1 MTKDAQTYALEVQDY
16 AFSYGKTGVRVLD
29 GVTFRLEQ
37 GSFAALCGVSG
48 SGKSTLLRAFKPELA
63 VAGEVSGTIRVLG
76 DDPYALDAVESATR
90 VGFVM
95 QDPENQLVT
104 DTVWHELA
112 FGLENIGMDVETM
125 HRRVAETA
133 HFFGIGGWFDRR
145 TTDLSGGQK
154 QLLNLAAIVVMQPAV
169 LVLDEPTSQLDPI
182 AAKDFFDVL
191 ERVNAELG
199 ITIIIIIIEHR
210 LEDVLPMVDRVLF
223 LEKGG
228 RLTYDGGPDGF
239 VRMLVESG
247 DGFDVALPAA
257 TRMGLQLM
265 RSGRFGGAGFEQGAR
280 GEAAESALADIAPAD
295 ALADATSAS
304 AAEPIRYPVTVR
316 EGREFLA
323 NAVEQAKGEIAPH
336 PLGRTVP
343 PDDPVILAKDL
354 WFRYSKDMP
363 FVLRGVDFDVHAG
376 RIAALVGGNGSG
388 KSTLLS
394 ALSGVRKPEC
404 GRIANPRKLHVALMA
419 QNPKML
425 FVRDRLIDD
434 MLEWR
439 DLGGYTE
446 SDVAAMLERFDL
458 TGMETRHPYD
468 LSGGETQKAA
478 LAKILLL
485 NPDVLLLD
493 EPVKGIDAMAK
504 QQIGRILTDLA
515 CNEGKAILF
524 TAHDLEFV
532 SEVAHT
538 CSMMFG
544 CEISCTQDAH
554 GFFVGNL
561 FYSTATARIARG
573 ILDGCVTTAD
583 MAASFG
589 ATRIHSDG
597 PVGPGPGDPPLS
609 DGPVGPDPVAPFE
622 EETD

>member
-1 MTKDAQTYALEVQDY
+1 MTGDKQTYALEVQDY
-16 AFSYGKTGVRVLD
+16 SFSYGKTGVRVLD
-29 GVTFRLEQ
+29 GVTFCLEQ

-63 VAGEVSGTIRVLG
+63 VAGEASGTIRVLG
-76 DDPYALDAVESATR
+76 DDPYALDPVESATR

-199 ITIIIIIIEHR
+199 ITVIIIEHR

-247 DGFDVALPAA
+247 GGFDVALPAA

-265 RSGRFGGAGFEQGAR
+265 RSEHFGD
-280 GEAAESALADIAPAD
+280 AESGLSDKG
-295 ALADATSAS
+295 
-304 AAEPIRYPVTVR
+304 AESDRYPVTVR

-323 NAVEQAKGEIAPH
+323 NAVERANGGIVPH
-336 PLGRTVP
+336 PLGRAVP
-343 PDDPVILAKDL
+343 PDDPVLSAKDL
-354 WFRYSKDMP
+354 WFRYNKDMP

-394 ALSGVRKPEC
+394 ALSGVHKPER
-404 GRIANPRKLHVALMA
+404 GRVANPRKLHVALMA

-434 MLEWR
+434 MLEWQ

-446 SDVAAMLERFDL
+446 SDVAAMLERFGL
-458 TGMETRHPYD
+458 TGMEMRHHYD

-485 NPDVLLLD
+485 NPDALLLD

-504 QQIGRILTDLA
+504 QQIGQILTDLA

-589 ATRIHSDG
+589 CGEAI
-597 PVGPGPGDPPLS
+597 V
-609 DGPVGPDPVAPFE
+609 
-622 EETD
+622 

>member
-1 MTKDAQTYALEVQDY
+1 MPTYALEVQDY
-16 AFSYGKTGVRVLD
+16 SFSYGDTGVNVLN
-29 GVTFRLEQ
+29 GVTFSLEK
-37 GSFAALCGVSG
+37 GSFTALCGVSG

-63 VAGEVSGTIRVLG
+63 VAGESSGQIRVLG
-76 DDPYALDAVESATR
+76 DDPYSLSPIESATR

-95 QDPENQLVT
+95 QDPENQIVT

-112 FGLENIGMDVETM
+112 FGLENIGMDTETM

-145 TTDLSGGQK
+145 ITDLSGGQK

-191 ERVNAELG
+191 ERVNSELG
-199 ITIIIIIIEHR
+199 ITIIIIEHR
-210 LEDVLPMVDRVLF
+210 LEDVLPIADRVLF

-228 RLTYDGGPDGF
+228 TLAYDGDRDGF
-239 VRMLVESG
+239 VRMLVENG
-247 DGFDVALPAA
+247 AGFDAALPAA
-257 TRMGLQLM
+257 TRMGSCLN
-265 RSGRFGGAGFEQGAR
+265 RAGLSTQ
-280 GEAAESALADIAPAD
+280 
-295 ALADATSAS
+295 AS
-304 AAEPIRYPVTVR
+304 APYPVTVR
-316 EGREFLA
+316 EGRA
-323 NAVEQAKGEIAPH
+323 YIAQAVEQARETSGLNVESRPIERK
-336 PLGRTVP
+336 VP
-343 PDDPVILAKDL
+343 ADDVVLSARDL
-354 WFRYSKDMP
+354 WFRYTKEMP

-394 ALSGVRKPEC
+394 ALSGIRKPER

-425 FVRDRLIDD
+425 FVHDRLVDD
-434 MLEWR
+434 MLEWK
-439 DLGGYTE
+439 DLGGY
-446 SDVAAMLERFDL
+446 SQRDVDDMLERFNLSD
-458 TGMETRHPYD
+458 MRTRHPYD

-493 EPVKGIDAMAK
+493 EPVKGIDALAK
-504 QQIGRILTDLA
+504 AQIGDILTDLA
-515 CNEGKAILF
+515 ANEGKAILL

-544 CEISCTQDAH
+544 CEVTCTQDAH
-554 GFFVGNL
+554 GFFVDNL
-561 FYSTATARIARG
+561 FYSTPTARIARG
-573 ILDGCVTTAD
+573 TLEGCVTTAD
-583 MAASFG
+583 IAASFG
-589 ATRIHSDG
+589 IG
-597 PVGPGPGDPPLS
+597 K
-609 DGPVGPDPVAPFE
+609 GPDHG
-622 EETD
+622 

>member
-1 MTKDAQTYALEVQDY
+1 MTDVYALEMEDFS
-16 AFSYGKTGVRVLD
+16 FSYGKSGVRALD
-29 GVTFRLEQ
+29 GVSFKLEK
-37 GSFAALCGVSG
+37 GSFTALCGVSG
-48 SGKSTLLRAFKPELA
+48 SGKSTLLRAFKPEIA
-63 VAGEVSGTIRVLG
+63 VAGESSGNIRVFG
-76 DDPYALDAVESATR
+76 DDPYELDPIESARR

-95 QDPENQLVT
+95 QDPENQIVT

-112 FGLENIGMDVETM
+112 FGLENIGLDVETM

-145 TTDLSGGQK
+145 TSDLSGGQK
-154 QLLNLAAIVVMQPAV
+154 QLLNLAAIVVMQPLV

-199 ITIIIIIIEHR
+199 ITVIIIEHR
-210 LEDVLPMVDRVLF
+210 LEDVLPMADRVLF

-228 RLTYDGGPDGF
+228 RLVYDGNPEGF
-239 VRMLVESG
+239 VRMLIESR

-257 TRMGLQLM
+257 TRM
-265 RSGRFGGAGFEQGAR
+265 
-280 GEAAESALADIAPAD
+280 ALFHER
-295 ALADATSAS
+295 ATPQAS
-304 AAEPIRYPVTVR
+304 KTDHTYPVTVR
-316 EGREFLA
+316 EGRRFLSQV
-323 NAVEQAKGEIAPH
+323 VEESKGAIVPRPIE
-336 PLGRTVP
+336 RVVP
-343 PDDPVILAKDL
+343 PGNVVLSAKDL
-354 WFRYSKDMP
+354 WFRYNKEMP

-394 ALSGVRKPEC
+394 ALSGVRRPER
-404 GRIANPRKLHVALMA
+404 GRIANPKNLHIALMA

-425 FVRDRLIDD
+425 FVHDRLIDD

-439 DLGGYTE
+439 ELGSYTID
-446 SDVAAMLERFDL
+446 DVEAMLDRFGL
-458 TGMETRHPYD
+458 TGMENRHPYD

-493 EPVKGIDAMAK
+493 EPVKGIDALAK
-504 QQIGRILTDLA
+504 RKIADILVELA
-515 CNEGKAILF
+515 LVEGKAILF

-544 CEISCTQDAH
+544 CEVTCTQDAH
-554 GFFVGNL
+554 GFFVDNL
-561 FYSTATARIARG
+561 FYSTAMARITRD
-573 ILDGCVTTAD
+573 ILDGCVTTD
-583 MAASFG
+583 DVKSSFG
-589 ATRIHSDG
+589 
-597 PVGPGPGDPPLS
+597 LS
-609 DGPVGPDPVAPFE
+609 L
-622 EETD
+622 T

>member
-1 MTKDAQTYALEVQDY
+1 MTKDAQAYALEVQDY
-16 AFSYGKTGVRVLD
+16 SFSYGKTGVRVLD
-29 GVTFRLEQ
+29 GVTFSLER

-63 VAGEVSGTIRVLG
+63 VAGEASGTIRVLG
-76 DDPYALDAVESATR
+76 DDPYALDPIESATR

-112 FGLENIGMDVETM
+112 FGLENIGMDVDTM

-199 ITIIIIIIEHR
+199 ITIIIIEHR

-228 RLTYDGGPDGF
+228 RLIYNGDPDGF
-239 VRMLVESG
+239 VRMFVEAG

-265 RSGRFGGAGFEQGAR
+265 RAERFGNAATGAARAETASSSIERERSGGASS
-280 GEAAESALADIAPAD
+280 G
-295 ALADATSAS
+295 AS
-304 AAEPIRYPVTVR
+304 QLPVHYPITVR

-323 NAVEQAKGEIAPH
+323 DAVERAAGEIKAR
-336 PLGRTVP
+336 PLERTVP
-343 PDDPVILAKDL
+343 PDDPVLSAKDL
-354 WFRYSKDMP
+354 WFRYNKDMP

-376 RIAALVGGNGSG
+376 RIAAIVGGNGSG

-394 ALSGVRKPEC
+394 ALSGVRKPER

-434 MLEWR
+434 LLEWQ
-439 DLGGYTE
+439 DLGKYGR
-446 SDVAAMLERFDL
+446 SDVDAMLERFDL
-458 TGMETRHPYD
+458 VGMENRHPYD

-532 SEVAHT
+532 SEIAHT

-589 ATRIHSDG
+589 VTAVPAVASDES
-597 PVGPGPGDPPLS
+597 VGSDPIDSL
-609 DGPVGPDPVAPFE
+609 DGNNAFRAAAAPE
-622 EETD
+622 RTI